1 MPSSR
6 PPQRLWFTL
15 SIGAWL
21 GLSLL
26 SLLVFI
32 VAQSLPLVKTSIWGF
47 WGEQCHFLSIIVQS
61 YQQGHYWLS
70 GIALAVGFIVPLLL
84 LCIQTYLLLGLQLK
98 RLVPGFKW
106 LIHLMRWLSPWGMV
120 PVFFLGLLVALL
132 KVADMRT
139 IDLQWGMVAYSC
151 LAILLMAM
159 QGLSAWRIQELA
171 YAEGLLGQKGANLS
185 IAAPQS
191 SGSQYNISQHNTN
204 QSKSSQANVS
214 PNNATQSNTIA
225 ASEYLP
231 ISRSIQINWSVFI
244 PIFLFAAFVFLI
256 MANLRPMMQ
265 ISTLLSSNTYT
276 LWAGIANL
284 WLANKHGLAVLIFT
298 FSILVPGIKILVLSL
313 LYWQVRNASLHAK
326 RQVFWYKALKFS
338 AQWSM
343 LDVVVVLVLAVL
355 MNFGFLLSVKPLD
368 GALFFTLMV
377 LATVLASA
385 CFRVDR
391 ELSPPS

>member
-1 MPSSR
+1 MPASR
-6 PPQRLWFTL
+6 PSRRLWFTL

-21 GLSLL
+21 GLSVL
-26 SLLVFI
+26 SLLIFI

-47 WGEQCHFLSIIVQS
+47 WGEQRHFLSLISQS

-70 GIALAVGFIVPLLL
+70 GLALAVGFVVPLLL
-84 LCIQTYLLLGLQLK
+84 LSIQIYLLLGLQLK
-98 RLVPGFKW
+98 RLMPGFKGF
-106 LIHLMRWLSPWGMV
+106 IYLMRWLSPWGMV
-120 PVFFLGLLVALL
+120 PVFFLGLMVALL

-151 LAILLMAM
+151 LAISLMAM
-159 QGLSAWRIQELA
+159 QGLSAQRIQELA
-171 YAEGLLGQKGANLS
+171 YVEGLLVL
-185 IAAPQS
+185 
-191 SGSQYNISQHNTN
+191 
-204 QSKSSQANVS
+204 NVS
-214 PNNATQSNTIA
+214 SL
-225 ASEYLP
+225 S
-231 ISRSIQINWSVFI
+231 ISRSVRIDWSIFI
-244 PIFLFAAFVFLI
+244 PIFLFTALVFFIL
-256 MANLRPMMQ
+256 ANFSPMMQ

-276 LWAGIANL
+276 LWIGVVNL
-284 WLANKHGLAVLIFT
+284 WLANKHALAVLIFT

-313 LYWQVRNASLHAK
+313 MYWQVRHGNLQAG

-355 MNFGFLLSVKPLD
+355 LNFGFLLSVKPLD
-368 GALFFTLMV
+368 GTLYFTLMV

-391 ELSPPS
+391 LSILSENLGYSRKNAKDCLE